1 MSTQHLFKKSVSAGS
16 ASAAMEK
23 TIGGVQD
30 VLAKT
35 MEAGSN
41 KAMAGYVYASE
52 SFDQERF
59 SMVSDTMD
67 RLSERLTAMGTDL
80 GLESYSGSQL
90 GAAIGAAIAVSDVA
104 SFAKSKISTV
114 NVKPGLSQDGRT
126 FNSVVGMEGLA
137 DAFEQ
142 RVAVENFDERD
153 NRNAEVLS
161 VTYNLEAG
169 RQNEFGET
177 FFPTVPVS
185 NDNVGVAV
193 SIRLVTVFEDFKR
206 STEGKLAS
214 FNRRNVVRAM
224 LDHTILKN
232 EGTRV
237 VPVFLPGNTNNNA
250 NFDTSAVA
258 AYDKDLEGETIRTAP
273 LKFNH
278 VIGDVIGL
286 SSTQALIDS
295 GLMNNGDTLDPA
307 IQLDAIYLKLGD
319 DVIKMRLNGLAKTG
333 FIAAPEDDSR
343 TQVLTFD
350 TKTLN
355 ISELTKQYDGSDL
368 VDLVE
373 VKNQKLTMQLTAKIS
388 GDVSVS
394 TGQLRVYAL
403 DLQVLHVF
411 NEDGESLPLT
421 SGIGATLAALA
432 KKDTSFVGYDIKAY
446 RSNLN
451 RRQRGQLLDTT
462 VYNQIWTV
470 PLRSPITVPR
480 PVNSTSQ
487 TDAADLAAL
496 IAATFVRTSNE
507 AVTTLLNTA
516 EQLGEYTAG
525 KANVEGGIAP
535 DMFGVARFLVKP
547 TFIGLKIDVNAVIN
561 SISSHEKNKDIS
573 AVLISAI
580 RDVAYRAYRDSGFQ
594 AMIET
599 GAAGISGNPTIMV
612 GTDPM
617 TARYLIVDGDTRS
630 FGPDFEF
637 KVVTTPDERMQGQI
651 AVAFGYPSQGENSLN
666 PAHFGNMLW
675 SPEMTLVLPMQRSG
689 GVQKELVV
697 SPRFRHIVNVPVMG
711 WIEATGIPQVVTSR
725 VPLHFKELP

>member
-1 MSTQHLFKKSVSAGS
+1 MSFPNMFTKN
-16 ASAAMEK
+16 AAANMT
-23 TIGGVQD
+23 TINVERTIDGVKD
-30 VLAKT
+30 ALSMTSDAAT
-35 MEAGSN
+35 NRTIS
-41 KAMAGYVYASE
+41 GYVYSSE
-52 SFDQERF
+52 SFDEDRYRV
-59 SMVSDTMD
+59 VSNTMD
-67 RLSERLTAMGTDL
+67 QLTESLTSMSAKL
-80 GLESYSGSQL
+80 GLESYSNSQIKSAV
-90 GAAIGAAIAVSDVA
+90 GAAIGVTDVHK
-104 SFAKSKISTV
+104 FATSKLNTT
-114 NVKPGLSQDGRT
+114 NVKPGFSAEGRAYT
-126 FNSVVGMEGLA
+126 TVVGMEGLA
-137 DAFEQ
+137 DAFES

-193 SIRLVTVFEDFKR
+193 SIRLTTVFEDFKR

-214 FNRRNVVRAM
+214 FNRRNIVRAM
-224 LDHTILKN
+224 LDHRILKN

-237 VPVFLPGNTNNNA
+237 IPVFASGNTANNA
-250 NFDTSAVA
+250 NFDISAVP
-258 AYDKDLEGETIRTAP
+258 AYTYDLEGESILTAP
-273 LKFNH
+273 LKFNQE
-278 VIGDVIGL
+278 IGDVIGL

-307 IQLDAIYLKLGD
+307 VNLDAIYLKLGD
-319 DVIKMRLNGLAKTG
+319 DVLKMRLSGLAKTG
-333 FIAAPEDDSR
+333 FIASPEDDTR
-343 TQVLTFD
+343 TQILNFD
-350 TKTLN
+350 TKSLN
-355 ISELTKQYDGSDL
+355 ISAATKCVDGSAL
-368 VDLVE
+368 VSLGEIVTQ
-373 VKNQKLTMQLTAKIS
+373 NLTMQLTAKIN
-388 GDVSVS
+388 GDVSLS
-394 TGQLRVYAL
+394 TGRLRVYAL
-403 DLQVLHVF
+403 DLAVVAIYDE
-411 NEDGESLPLT
+411 NGEPISLT
-421 SGIGATLAALA
+421 SGVGKTLSDLVN
-432 KKDTSFVGYDIKAY
+432 KTTSYVGYDIKAY

-451 RRQRGQLLDTT
+451 RRQRGQMLDTT

-470 PLRSPITVPR
+470 PLRSPLTVPR

-487 TDAADLAAL
+487 TDAADLASL
-496 IAATFVRTSNE
+496 ISATFVRTSNE

-525 KANVEGGIAP
+525 KGNVEGGIAP
-535 DMFGVARFLVKP
+535 DLFGVARFLVKP
-547 TFIGLKIDVNAVIN
+547 TFIAKELDVNAVIN
-561 SISSHEKNKDIS
+561 SVSSHEKNKDIS

-599 GAAGISGNPTIMV
+599 GAAGVTGNPTILV

-637 KVVTTPDERMQGQI
+637 KVVTTSDERMQGQI
-651 AVAFGYPSQGENSLN
+651 SIAFGYPSQGENSLN

-711 WIEATGIPQVVTSR
+711 WVQATGIPEVVTSR
-725 VPLHFKELP
+725 VPLLFKQLP

>member
-1 MSTQHLFKKSVSAGS
+1 MSTKHLFKKSAIATE
-16 ASAAMEK
+16 ASVLERTMGLI
-23 TIGGVQD
+23 TD
-30 VLAKT
+30 VLAQSTDVSSSKQI
-35 MEAGSN
+35 A
-41 KAMAGYVYASE
+41 AYVYSSE
-52 SFDQERF
+52 SFDEARNQ
-59 SMVSDTMD
+59 MVENAMDTLSD
-67 RLSERLTAMGTDL
+67 RLSKIGTEL
-80 GLESYSGSQL
+80 GMEAFSGSRL
-90 GAAIGAAIAVSDVA
+90 GAAVGAAIAVTGVA
-104 SFAKSKISTV
+104 QFAKTKVDAVSA
-114 NVKPGLSQDGRT
+114 KPGLSSDGRT
-126 FNSVVGMEGLA
+126 FNSVVGTNDMT
-137 DAFEQ
+137 DAFTQ
-142 RVAVENFDERD
+142 RVGVENFDERD

-193 SIRLVTVFEDFKR
+193 SIRLVTVFDDFKR

-214 FNRRNVVRAM
+214 FNRRNIVRAM

-237 VPVFLPGNTNNNA
+237 VPVFEPSNVNNNA
-250 NFDTSAVA
+250 NFDVTSVA
-258 AYDKDLEGETIRTAP
+258 AYARDLEGETIQTAP

-286 SSTQALIDS
+286 SQTQALVES
-295 GLMNNGDTLDPA
+295 GVMNNGDTLDPA
-307 IQLDAIYLKLGD
+307 ISLEAIYLKLGA

-333 FIAAPEDDSR
+333 FIASPEDDSR
-343 TQVLTFD
+343 LQVLNFD
-350 TKTLN
+350 TRTLN
-355 ISELTKQYDGSDL
+355 ISAVTKQYNGAAL
-368 VDLVE
+368 VALSE
-373 VKNQKLTMQLTAKIS
+373 VVTQKLTMQLSAKLN
-388 GDVSVS
+388 GDISVS
-394 TGQLRVYAL
+394 TGKAQVYAL
-403 DLQVLHVF
+403 DLSVVAIYD
-411 NEDGESLPLT
+411 EDGEAISLA
-421 SGIGATLAALA
+421 SGIGQTLAALVN
-432 KKDTSFVGYDIKAY
+432 KSTSFAGYDLKAY

-496 IAATFVRTSNE
+496 ISATFVRTSNE
-507 AVTTLLNTA
+507 AVTTLINTA

-525 KANVEGGIAP
+525 RGNVEGGIAP
-535 DMFGVARFLVKP
+535 DMFGVARFLIKP
-547 TFIGLKIDVNAVIN
+547 TYIGTALNVNAVVN
-561 SISSHEKNKDIS
+561 SVSSHEKNKDIS

-599 GAAGISGNPTIMV
+599 GAAGISGNPTILI

-637 KVVTTPDERMQGQI
+637 KVVTTSDERMQGQI
-651 AVAFGYPSQGENSLN
+651 AIAFGYPAQGENNLN

-697 SPRFRHIVNVPVMG
+697 SPRFRHIVNVPIMG
-711 WIEATGIPQVVTSR
+711 WIQATGIPEVVTSR
-725 VPLHFKELP
+725 VPLHFKEII

>member
-1 MSTQHLFKKSVSAGS
+1 MSTQHLFKKSVSAGNTLGS
-16 ASAAMEK
+16 MER
-23 TIGGVQD
+23 TIGAVQD
-30 VLAKT
+30 VLAQT
-35 MEAGSN
+35 MEASSN
-41 KAMAGYVYASE
+41 KSIAGYVYASE

-67 RLSERLTAMGTDL
+67 RLTERLTKMGSDL
-80 GLESYSGSQL
+80 GMENFSNAQL
-90 GAAIGAAIAVSDVA
+90 GAAVGAAIAVTDVGA
-104 SFAKSKISTV
+104 FARTKIGSV

-126 FNSVVGMEGLA
+126 FNSVVGMEGLT
-137 DAFEQ
+137 DAFDQ

-153 NRNAEVLS
+153 NRNADVLS
-161 VTYNLEAG
+161 VAYNLEAG
-169 RQNEFGET
+169 HQNEFGEV

-193 SIRLVTVFEDFKR
+193 SIRLVTVFDDFKR

-237 VPVFLPGNTNNNA
+237 IPVYLAGNTNNNA
-250 NFDTSAVA
+250 NFDTSAVSD
-258 AYDKDLEGETIRTAP
+258 YDKDLEGETIRTAP
-273 LKFNH
+273 LKFNQ

-307 IQLDAIYLKLGD
+307 ISLDAIYLKLGD

-333 FIAAPEDDSR
+333 FIASPEDDSR
-343 TQVLTFD
+343 LQVLNFD
-350 TKTLN
+350 TRTLN
-355 ISELTKQYDGSDL
+355 ISAVTKQYDGSDL
-368 VDLVE
+368 SDLAE
-373 VKNQKLTMQLTAKIS
+373 IKNQNLTLQLTAKVN

-403 DLQVLHVF
+403 DLAVLHVF
-411 NEDGESLPLT
+411 DEDGESLPLNT
-421 SGIGATLAALA
+421 GIGQTLAGLVN
-432 KKDTSFVGYDIKAY
+432 KSTSFVGYDIKAY

-496 IAATFVRTSNE
+496 ISATFVRTSNE
-507 AVTTLLNTA
+507 AVTTLINTA

-525 KANVEGGIAP
+525 KANVESGIAP
-535 DMFGVARFLVKP
+535 DMFGVARFLIKP
-547 TFIGLKIDVNAVIN
+547 TYIGLNVDVNAVIN

-599 GAAGISGNPTIMV
+599 GAAGISGNPTILV

-651 AVAFGYPSQGENSLN
+651 AIAFGYPSQGENSLN

-697 SPRFRHIVNVPVMG
+697 SPRFRHIVNVPIMG
-711 WIEATGIPQVVTSR
+711 WIQATGIPEVVTSR

>member
-1 MSTQHLFKKSVSAGS
+1 MSFPNMFTKNAAANMTSVNVERTIDGVKDALSL
-16 ASAAMEK
+16 ASDAATNR
-23 TIGGVQD
+23 TI
-30 VLAKT
+30 
-35 MEAGSN
+35 S
-41 KAMAGYVYASE
+41 GYVYSSE
-52 SFDQERF
+52 SFDEDRYRV
-59 SMVSDTMD
+59 VSNTMD
-67 RLSERLTAMGTDL
+67 QLSESLSSMSAKL
-80 GLESYSGSQL
+80 GLESYSNSQIKSAV
-90 GAAIGAAIAVSDVA
+90 GAAIGVTDVHK
-104 SFAKSKISTV
+104 FATSKLNTT
-114 NVKPGLSQDGRT
+114 NVKPGFSAEGRAYT
-126 FNSVVGMEGLA
+126 TVVGMEGLA
-137 DAFEQ
+137 DAFET

-193 SIRLVTVFEDFKR
+193 SIRLTTVFEDFKR

-214 FNRRNVVRAM
+214 FNRRNIVRAM
-224 LDHTILKN
+224 LDHRILKN

-237 VPVFLPGNTNNNA
+237 IPVFAPGNTANNA
-250 NFDTSAVA
+250 NFDISAVP
-258 AYDKDLEGETIRTAP
+258 AYTYDLEGEAILTAP
-273 LKFNH
+273 LKFNQE
-278 VIGDVIGL
+278 IGDVIGL

-307 IQLDAIYLKLGD
+307 INLDAVYLKLGD
-319 DVIKMRLNGLAKTG
+319 DILKMRLSGLAKTG
-333 FIAAPEDDSR
+333 FIASPEDDTR
-343 TQVLTFD
+343 TQILNFD
-350 TKTLN
+350 TKSLN
-355 ISELTKQYDGSDL
+355 ISAATKCVDGSAL
-368 VDLVE
+368 VSLGEIVTQ
-373 VKNQKLTMQLTAKIS
+373 NLTMQLTAKIN
-388 GDVSVS
+388 GDVSLS
-394 TGQLRVYAL
+394 TGRLRVYAL
-403 DLQVLHVF
+403 DLAVVAIYDE
-411 NEDGESLPLT
+411 NGEPISLT
-421 SGIGATLAALA
+421 SGVGKTLSDLVN
-432 KKDTSFVGYDIKAY
+432 KTTSYVGYDIKAY

-451 RRQRGQLLDTT
+451 RRQRGQMLDTT

-470 PLRSPITVPR
+470 PLRSPLTVPR

-487 TDAADLAAL
+487 TDAADLASL
-496 IAATFVRTSNE
+496 ISATFVRTSNE

-525 KANVEGGIAP
+525 KGNVEGGIAP
-535 DMFGVARFLVKP
+535 DLFGVARFLVKP
-547 TFIGLKIDVNAVIN
+547 TFIGKELDVNTVIN
-561 SISSHEKNKDIS
+561 SVSSHEKNKDIS

-599 GAAGISGNPTIMV
+599 GAAGVTGNPTILV

-651 AVAFGYPSQGENSLN
+651 SIAFGYPSQGENTLN

-711 WIEATGIPQVVTSR
+711 WLQVTGIPEVVTSR
-725 VPLHFKELP
+725 VPLLFKQLP